1 MNHEMKMKAFSLMLL
16 AWLLMPA
23 WVRAAAPNVG
33 EPLSAWREGE
43 LDIHHINTGLGESSF
58 FILPDGTTLL
68 VDACASDDKMPWRAE
83 PRPDGSRTGGEWIAR
98 YIDRATAGRPKKVL
112 NYAMLSHF
120 HQDHMGAVS
129 KGTAGS
135 RVGPYQASGI
145 TEVADFL
152 PMEKLIDRKWPDYEG
167 PGGPWNDQKMAN
179 YRVFLQ
185 WQIKNKGLAVEC
197 ARPGAGNQ
205 IVLRNAPEKFPG
217 FALRILAAGGVIWTG
232 KGNETRNLF
241 PGGAEAKLTENKC
254 SIAFQL
260 TYGKFNY
267 YSGGD
272 LDCVHVDTEPDTMPD
287 IETAV
292 AQACGA
298 VDAMKANHHAN
309 FDANG
314 VGFLR
319 VMSPRVVVIDTWAA
333 SQPSMNVWRRLRDKT
348 VWPGEREVF
357 ATNVMP
363 AAALAIHDEPAQV
376 HGHIVI
382 RVSPGG
388 AEYSVYRIEDTDES
402 GRVKSASGPYKAK

>member
-1 MNHEMKMKAFSLMLL
+1 MKAFSVMLGL
-16 AWLLMPA
+16 LLMPA
-23 WVRAAAPNVG
+23 WAVAAAPKVG
-33 EPLSAWREGE
+33 EPLSAWSEGE

-98 YIDRATAGRPKKVL
+98 YIDRTTAGVPKKIL

-129 KGTAGS
+129 KSTAGS

-152 PMEKLIDRKWPDYEG
+152 KIEKLIDRKWPEYGG
-167 PGGPWNDQKMAN
+167 PGGPWNDLKMTN
-179 YRVFLQ
+179 YTMFVQ
-185 WQIKNKGLAVEC
+185 WQIRNKGLVVEC
-197 ARPGAGNQ
+197 AKPGAADQ

-217 FALRILAAGGVIWTG
+217 FAIRILAASGVVWTG

-241 PGGAEAKLTENKC
+241 QGASEAQLTENKC

-260 TYGKFNY
+260 TYGKFRY

-272 LDCVHVDTEPDTMPD
+272 LDCVHVDTEPDAMPD

-292 AQACGA
+292 AQACGS
-298 VDAMKANHHAN
+298 VDAMKANHHGN
-309 FDANG
+309 YDANG
-314 VGFLR
+314 VSFLR
-319 VMSPRVVVIDTWAA
+319 LMSPRVVVIDTWAA

-348 VWPGEREVF
+348 VWLSEREVV

-363 AAALAIHDEPAQV
+363 AAALAIHDEQAQV

-382 RVSPGG
+382 RVGPGG
-388 AEYSVYRIEDTDES
+388 EEYTVYRIEDADES